1 MIGNVS
7 KEFNSSV
14 RCTQLNLH
22 CMKRIT
28 FFLADFGIG
37 GAEKVSANLIQEMSK
52 RGISIDLVLINQDAS
67 YVNVTTQQL
76 GSYLSE
82 IPGEVSVINLGA
94 ERAVK
99 ATLPFAKYL
108 QQYKPWAVISHL
120 HYVNIIAVLSKQ
132 IARTD
137 TRLILVEHNTISAA
151 KSHMRSYQVV
161 KVLMKWL
168 YPKATSIVA
177 VSQAAS
183 RSLEQYLSLES
194 ERVRTIYNPVV
205 NHHLFTKADQSI
217 DHTWFKYNHP
227 PVFLAVGRLT
237 EQKDFPTLIKAFA
250 QLRKQKNARL
260 LILGEGEQRQ
270 ELSDLIASLG
280 MTEAVRLDGFASNP
294 YAYMSRATAFVLSS
308 RWEGLP
314 TVLIEAMACGCPV
327 ISTDCP
333 SGPREILDSGRYGTL
348 VPVGDEY
355 ALAQAMLQVLEKPI
369 HREQVVNRAIEIA
382 SIEKATSE
390 YLTLL
395 DY

>member
-1 MIGNVS
+1 
-7 KEFNSSV
+7 
-14 RCTQLNLH
+14 
-22 CMKRIT
+22 MKRIA

-52 RGISIDLVLINQDAS
+52 RGITIDLVLIKQEDS
-67 YVNVTTQQL
+67 YFNETTNQL

-82 IPGEVSVINLGA
+82 IPSEVRVINLGS
-94 ERAVK
+94 ERAIK

-120 HYVNIIAVLSKQ
+120 HYVNVIAVLAKQ
-132 IARTD
+132 IARSD

-151 KSHMRSYQVV
+151 KSNTKSYAVV
-161 KVLMKWL
+161 KLLMKLL

-183 RSLEQYLSLES
+183 RSLEEYLGFAPEK
-194 ERVRTIYNPVV
+194 VQTIYNPVV
-205 NHHLFTKADQSI
+205 NQHLFTKAEQSL
-217 DHTWFKYNHP
+217 DHAWFQKDSA

-250 QLRKQKNARL
+250 RLRQQKNAHL
-260 LILGEGEQRQ
+260 LILGEGEQRK
-270 ELSDLIASLG
+270 ELSDLIQSLG
-280 MTEAVRLDGFASNP
+280 LIEDVHLDGFASNP
-294 YAYMSRATAFVLSS
+294 YAYMSRAAAFVLSS

-333 SGPREILDSGRYGTL
+333 SGPREILDSGLYGNL
-348 VPVGDEY
+348 VPVGDEQ
-355 ALAQAMLQVLEKPI
+355 ALCQAMLQILEAPM
-369 HREQVVNRAIEIA
+369 HRERLVNRAIEIA
-382 SIEKATSE
+382 SIKKATSE
-390 YLTLL
+390 YLALL

>member
-1 MIGNVS
+1 
-7 KEFNSSV
+7 
-14 RCTQLNLH
+14 
-22 CMKRIT
+22 MKRIA

-52 RGISIDLVLINQDAS
+52 RGIAIDLVLIHQEDS
-67 YVNVTTQQL
+67 YVSETTAQL

-82 IPGEVSVINLGA
+82 IPSEVRVIDLGA
-94 ERAVK
+94 ERAIK
-99 ATLPFAKYL
+99 AVLPFAKYL

-120 HYVNIIAVLSKQ
+120 HYVNVIAVLAKQ

-137 TRLILVEHNTISAA
+137 PQLILVEHNTIAAA
-151 KSHMRSYQVV
+151 KSNSLSYRAV
-161 KVLMKWL
+161 KVLMKFL

-183 RSLEQYLSLES
+183 RSLEAYLGFAP
-194 ERVRTIYNPVV
+194 ERLQTIYNPVV
-205 NHHLFTKADQSI
+205 NDQMFTKAEQSLE
-217 DHTWFKYNHP
+217 HAWFQANSL

-250 QLRKQKNARL
+250 RMRQQKPARL
-260 LILGEGEQRQ
+260 LILGEGEQRK
-270 ELSDLIASLG
+270 ELSDLIQRLG
-280 MTEAVRLDGFASNP
+280 LMEDVRLDGFASNP
-294 YAYMSRATAFVLSS
+294 YAYMSRATAFILSS

-348 VPVGDEY
+348 VPVGDEH
-355 ALAQAMLQVLEKPI
+355 ALSQAMLQILEKPI

-390 YLTLL
+390 YLALL